1 MKYCG
6 KCGCELDPNTGFCPM
21 CDKSQ
26 SSTNDKTK
34 RFKKRFIIIPIAL
47 LLVCITVALC
57 LTICGKIDF
66 LFKSDS
72 LDNEKIEVKH
82 CTYEDVS
89 YQNGELFVKSQ
100 LLITAPTDYKYS
112 DIENAVSEYNGQIVG
127 YIEFTNDY
135 QVEFSE
141 MDYDTLKA
149 TQEKLNKILENTD
162 IMLNK
167 VCYKDEETD
176 KTPISEYE
184 ETDKNGNWWRDAIK
198 LTDLEADN
206 NSYKEVKVGVFDTL
220 FDTDNEDLKYA
231 INQDDIWYNDENL
244 IEVAGNGTHG
254 TDVTGFLA
262 AKKNNDYG
270 IDGVA
275 NNVKIYGYA
284 FMGNTPKYNPVSIM
298 DLKYWNAKMLAKGVK
313 IINISAGY
321 DELLVAAQNN
331 VLRANYV
338 LKQISDSLGVFYR
351 KYIDAGYEFVIVKSA
366 GNENGYQ
373 WIRCTES
380 KDNPY
385 GIKKYNEETDGAIEH
400 YEQVSV
406 ELFDAKYDIWGAIT
420 DSKVKNRII
429 VVGSSAKENV
439 RAYHSVSGERVDI
452 YAPGERLRELTGSKP
467 SYGTSFA
474 APMVSGSIALMWG
487 INPDIEADRIK
498 YLLVSS
504 ATQPIEDENYQISPE
519 DGNHTKIY
527 KCLLDT
533 KNAVDRAKTY
543 KTTPKSTENKSSSFL
558 CGTVRIYEDGKIE
571 YNKEDCKITIYNDNN
586 DSYKNLQNGDIDNF
600 ANDIGTEDIY
610 KELQTD
616 EYGEFETE
624 IEPGNYIITAET
636 KDGSYKSDRFVF
648 SIKSGDTKYINDLY
662 MYKDLSGEF
671 SNYDFQSDKYLV
683 EYNGTVY
690 YVDQNGLW
698 KNTGESESE
707 LLYGC
712 KATNI
717 ATNGEVIYYS
727 VYNKEVTA
735 FREDLGVDQTW
746 YQYDM
751 YCYDLRTSSNRK
763 ITSFVECGKPI
774 CVYNNKVYYTDQP
787 EDFKGYAVEATH
799 NLYSIDLD
807 TEKKEMISD
816 KADIVIS
823 YKTKIFFRDRVTT
836 VYVDHAPIKCY
847 DMTNGSIKQI
857 TEKGVNSFSISGDIL
872 FYIQYAY
879 QQLTGSSNHLSTEMN
894 CKIYKYNILDG
905 TSEKIFDEK
914 SNDNIFI
921 QYVDENYIYY
931 SKGSYSTSYSN
942 YRIDLSSGS
951 KTSIEYKARDSGSAK
966 MSDGKPYSVFKIDS
980 AALYYTNSS
989 IYFYQANDNDS
1000 YAIPYNAFYNGSQL
1014 LNVSNDGV
1022 YVVKEGSNYYFY
1034 DIVRYYFDRNSSTVV
1049 SYG

>member
-26 SSTNDKTK
+26 TSTNNKTK
-34 RFKKRFIIIPIAL
+34 KFKKRFIIISVAL
-47 LLVCITVALC
+47 LLVCITVVLC
-57 LTICGKIDF
+57 LTTCGKIDF
-66 LFKSDS
+66 LFKSGS
-72 LDNEKIEVKH
+72 SDNGKIEVKH
-82 CTYEDVS
+82 CTYDDVS
-89 YQNGELFVKSQ
+89 YKNGELFVKSQ
-100 LLITAPTDYKYS
+100 LLITASADYKRS
-112 DIENAVSEYNGQIVG
+112 DIENAVSKYNGQIVG

-135 QVEFSE
+135 QVEFPE
-141 MDYDTLKA
+141 MDYDTLNA
-149 TQEKLNKILENTD
+149 TQEELNKILKNTD

-167 VCYKDEETD
+167 VCYQDEETD
-176 KTPISEYE
+176 KTPISEFE
-184 ETDKNGNWWRDAIK
+184 ESDKNGNWWRDAIK

-206 NSYKEVKVGVFDTL
+206 NSYKEVKVGVYDTL
-220 FDTDNEDLKYA
+220 FDTENEDLKYA

-244 IEVAGNGTHG
+244 IEVTGNGTHG

-262 AKKNNDYG
+262 AKKNNDFG
-270 IDGVA
+270 IEGVA

-284 FMGNTPKYNPVSIM
+284 YRGNTPQYHPVSIM
-298 DLKYWNAKMLAKGVK
+298 DIKYWNAKMLAKGAK
-313 IINISAGY
+313 IINVSAGNG
-321 DELLVAAQNN
+321 ELLVAAQND
-331 VLRANYV
+331 VLRADYA
-338 LKQISDSLGVFYR
+338 LKQISDSLGIFYR

-385 GIKKYNEETDGAIEH
+385 GIKEYDEKTDGPIEH
-400 YEQVSV
+400 YDQISG
-406 ELFDAKYDIWGAIT
+406 ELFDAKYDIWGAVT

-452 YAPGERLRELTGSKP
+452 YAPGERLRELTGNKP

-504 ATQPIEDENYQISPE
+504 AIQPIEDENYQVSPE
-519 DGNHTKIY
+519 DGNFTKMY

-543 KTTPKSTENKSSSFL
+543 KTTPKSKENKSTSFL
-558 CGTVRIYEDGKIE
+558 CGIVRIYEDGKIE
-571 YNKEDCKITIYNDNN
+571 YNKEDCKITIYNDNS
-586 DSYKNLQNGDIDNF
+586 DSYKNLQNGDTDNF
-600 ANDIGTEDIY
+600 ANDIDTEDIY
-610 KELQTD
+610 KELQTN

-636 KDGSYKSDRFVF
+636 KDGSYKSDRFIF
-648 SIKSGDTKYINDLY
+648 SIESGDARYINDLY

-671 SNYDFQSDKYLV
+671 SNYDFKSDKYSV
-683 EYNGTVY
+683 EVNDVVY

-698 KNTGESESE
+698 KNTGELESE
-707 LLYGC
+707 LLYDC

-717 ATNGEVIYYS
+717 ATNGEVIYYG
-727 VYNKEVTA
+727 VYNKDTTA
-735 FREDLGVDQTW
+735 YCEDFGEEMTW
-746 YQYDM
+746 YQFDM
-751 YCYDLRTSSNRK
+751 YSYDLRTSVNTK
-763 ITSFVECGKPI
+763 ITSFTECGKPI
-774 CVYNNKVYYTDQP
+774 CAYNGKVYYTDYP
-787 EDFKGYAVEATH
+787 DDFTGNAVGLAKS
-799 NLYSIDLD
+799 LYSLDLQSG
-807 TEKKEMISD
+807 KKEFISD
-816 KADIVIS
+816 KADMVE
-823 YKTKIFFRDRVTT
+823 THGTNIFFRDIV
-836 VYVDHAPIKCY
+836 VSVDLSNAQLNCY
-847 DMTNGSIKQI
+847 DMTNGKIKQI
-857 TEKGVNSFSISGDIL
+857 TDDGVNDFSISGDSL
-872 FYIQYAY
+872 FYTQFDY
-879 QQLTGSSNHLSTEMN
+879 QTVNNSHKEN

-1022 YVVKEGSNYYFY
+1022 YVVREGGNYYFY
-1034 DIVRYYFDRNSSTVV
+1034 DIVRYYFDRNSSNVV

>member
-6 KCGCELDPNTGFCPM
+6 KCGCELDLNTGFCPM

-26 SSTNDKTK
+26 SSTNDKIK
-34 RFKKRFIIIPIAL
+34 RLKKRFIIISVAL
-47 LLVCITVALC
+47 LLVCIMVVLC
-57 LTICGKIDF
+57 FTTCGKTDF

-72 LDNEKIEVKH
+72 SDNKKIEVKH

-89 YQNGELFVKSQ
+89 YKNGELFVKSQ
-100 LLITAPTDYKYS
+100 LLITAPAECKYS
-112 DIENAVSEYNGQIVG
+112 DIENAVSKYNGQIVG

-135 QVEFSE
+135 QIEFSE
-141 MDYDTLKA
+141 MDYDTLNA
-149 TQEKLNKILENTD
+149 TQEELNKTLENTD

-167 VCYKDEETD
+167 VCYQDEETD
-176 KTPISEYE
+176 KKPISEFE
-184 ETDKNGNWWRDAIK
+184 ESDKNGDWWRDAIM

-206 NSYKEVKVGVFDTL
+206 NSYKEVKVGVYDTL
-220 FDTDNEDLKYA
+220 FDTDNEDLQYA

-244 IEVAGNGTHG
+244 IEVTGNGTHG

-284 FMGNTPKYNPVSIM
+284 FMGNTPQYHPVSIM
-298 DLKYWNAKMLAKGVK
+298 DLKYWNAKMLAKGAK
-313 IINISAGY
+313 IINISAGNG
-321 DELLVAAQNN
+321 ELLVAAQHGI
-331 VLRANYV
+331 LRAGYA

-385 GIKKYNEETDGAIEH
+385 GIKKYDEKTDGAIE
-400 YEQVSV
+400 YYDQVSG
-406 ELFDAKYDIWGAIT
+406 ELYDAKYDIWGAIT

-452 YAPGERLRELTGSKP
+452 YAPGERLRELTGDKP

-474 APMVSGSIALMWG
+474 VPMVSGSIALMWG

-519 DGNHTKIY
+519 DGNYTKMY

-571 YNKEDCKITIYNDNN
+571 YNKEACKITIYNDNN

-600 ANDIGTEDIY
+600 ANDIGTGDIY

-624 IEPGNYIITAET
+624 IEPGIYIITAET

-648 SIKSGDTKYINDLY
+648 SIKSGDAKYINDLY
-662 MYKDLSGEF
+662 MYKDLSGDF
-671 SNYDFQSDKYLV
+671 SNYDFKSDKYSV
-683 EYNGTVY
+683 EINDVVY

-698 KNTGESESE
+698 KNTGELESE
-707 LLYGC
+707 LLYDC
-712 KATNI
+712 RATNI
-717 ATNGEVIYYS
+717 ATNGEVIYYG
-727 VYNKEVTA
+727 VYNKDTTA
-735 FREDLGVDQTW
+735 YCEDFGEEMTW
-746 YQYDM
+746 YQFDM
-751 YCYDLRTSSNRK
+751 YSYDLRTSVNTK
-763 ITSFVECGKPI
+763 ITSFTECGKPI
-774 CVYNNKVYYTDQP
+774 CAYNGKVYYTDYP
-787 EDFKGYAVEATH
+787 DDFTGNAVGLAKS
-799 NLYSIDLD
+799 LYSLDLQSG
-807 TEKKEMISD
+807 KKEFISD
-816 KADIVIS
+816 KADMVE
-823 YKTKIFFRDRVTT
+823 THGTNIFFRDIV
-836 VYVDHAPIKCY
+836 VSVDLSNAQLNCY
-847 DMTNGSIKQI
+847 DMTNGKIKQI
-857 TEKGVNSFSISGDIL
+857 TDDGVNDFSISGDSL
-872 FYIQYAY
+872 FYTQFDY
-879 QQLTGSSNHLSTEMN
+879 QTVNNSHKEN

-1022 YVVKEGSNYYFY
+1022 YVVKEGGNYYFY
-1034 DIVRYYFDRNSSTVV
+1034 DIVRYYFDRNSSNVV

>member
-26 SSTNDKTK
+26 SSTNDKIK
-34 RFKKRFIIIPIAL
+34 RLKKRFIIIPVAL
-47 LLVCITVALC
+47 LLVCIMVVLC
-57 LTICGKIDF
+57 FTTFGKTDF

-72 LDNEKIEVKH
+72 LDNEKIQVKH

-89 YQNGELFVKSQ
+89 YKNGELFVKSQ
-100 LLITAPTDYKYS
+100 LLITAPTEYKYS
-112 DIENAVSEYNGQIVG
+112 DIENAVSKYNGQIVG

-141 MDYDTLKA
+141 TDYDTLNA
-149 TQEKLNKILENTD
+149 TQVELNKILENTD

-167 VCYKDEETD
+167 VCYQDEETD
-176 KTPISEYE
+176 KTPISEFE
-184 ETDKNGNWWRDAIK
+184 ESDKNGNWWRDAIK
-198 LTDLEADN
+198 LTALEADN
-206 NSYKEVKVGVFDTL
+206 NSYQEVKVGVYDTL
-220 FDTDNEDLKYA
+220 FDTDNEDLKHA
-231 INQDDIWYNDENL
+231 VNQDDIWYNDENL
-244 IEVAGNGTHG
+244 IEVTGNGTHG

-284 FMGNTPKYNPVSIM
+284 FMGNTPQYHPVSIM
-298 DLKYWNAKMLAKGVK
+298 DLKYWNAKMLAKGAK
-313 IINISAGY
+313 IINISAGNG
-321 DELLVAAQNN
+321 ELLVAAQND
-331 VLRANYV
+331 VLRADYA

-373 WIRCTES
+373 WIRCMES

-385 GIKKYNEETDGAIEH
+385 GIKKYDEKTDGAIEH
-400 YEQVSV
+400 YEQVSG
-406 ELFDAKYDIWGAIT
+406 ELFEAKYDIWGAIT

-452 YAPGERLRELTGSKP
+452 YAPGERLRELTGDKP

-519 DGNHTKIY
+519 DGNFTKMY

-543 KTTPKSTENKSSSFL
+543 KTTPKSTENKSSSLL

-571 YNKEDCKITIYNDNN
+571 YNKENCKITIYNDNN
-586 DSYKNLQNGDIDNF
+586 DSYKNLQNGNIDNF
-600 ANDIGTEDIY
+600 ANDISTEDIY

-648 SIKSGDTKYINDLY
+648 SIESGDAKYINDLY
-662 MYKDLSGEF
+662 MYKDLSGDF
-671 SNYDFQSDKYLV
+671 SNYDFQSDKYSV
-683 EYNGTVY
+683 AINDVVY

-712 KATNI
+712 RATNI
-717 ATNGEVIYYS
+717 ATNGEVIFYG
-727 VYNKEVTA
+727 VYNKDTTA
-735 FREDLGVDQTW
+735 YCEDFGREMTW
-746 YQYDM
+746 YQFDM
-751 YCYDLRTSSNRK
+751 YSYDLRTSVNTK
-763 ITSFVECGKPI
+763 ITSFTECGKPI
-774 CVYNNKVYYTDQP
+774 CAYNGKIYYTDYP
-787 EDFKGYAVEATH
+787 DDFTGNAVGLAKS
-799 NLYSIDLD
+799 LYSLDLQSG
-807 TEKKEMISD
+807 KKEFISD
-816 KADIVIS
+816 KADMVET
-823 YKTKIFFRDRVTT
+823 YGTNIFFRDMV
-836 VYVDHAPIKCY
+836 VSVDLSAAQLSCY
-847 DMTNGSIKQI
+847 DMTNGKIKQI
-857 TEKGVNSFSISGDIL
+857 SDEGVSDFSISGESL
-872 FYIQYAY
+872 FYTRFDY
-879 QQLTGSSNHLSTEMN
+879 QAVNNSHTEN

-931 SKGSYSTSYSN
+931 SKGSYSNSYSN

-1022 YVVKEGSNYYFY
+1022 YVVKEGGNYYFY
-1034 DIVRYYFDRNSSTVV
+1034 DIVRYYFDRNSSNVV
-1049 SYG
+1049 LYC

>member
-6 KCGCELDPNTGFCPM
+6 KCGCELDSNTGFCPV

-26 SSTNDKTK
+26 SSKNDKTK
-34 RFKKRFIIIPIAL
+34 RFKKRFIIIPVAL

-57 LTICGKIDF
+57 LTTCGKIDF
-66 LFKSDS
+66 LFKSGS
-72 LDNEKIEVKH
+72 SDNGKIEVKH
-82 CTYEDVS
+82 CTYDDVS
-89 YQNGELFVKSQ
+89 YKNGELFVKSQ
-100 LLITAPTDYKYS
+100 LLITASADYKYS
-112 DIENAVSEYNGQIVG
+112 DITNAVSEYNGQIVG

-141 MDYDTLKA
+141 MDYDTLNA
-149 TQEKLNKILENTD
+149 TQEELNKILENTD

-167 VCYKDEETD
+167 VCYQDEETD
-176 KTPISEYE
+176 KTPISEFE
-184 ETDKNGNWWRDAIK
+184 ESDENGNWWRDAIK

-206 NSYKEVKVGVFDTL
+206 NSYKEIKVGVYDTL
-220 FDTDNEDLKYA
+220 FDADNEDLKYA

-244 IEVAGNGTHG
+244 IEVTGNGTHG

-284 FMGNTPKYNPVSIM
+284 FMGNTPQYHPVSIM
-298 DLKYWNAKMLAKGVK
+298 DLKYWNAKMLAKGAK
-313 IINISAGY
+313 IINISAGNG
-321 DELLVAAQNN
+321 ELLVAAQNN
-331 VLRANYV
+331 VLRADYA
-338 LKQISDSLGVFYR
+338 LKQISESLGAFYR

-373 WIRCTES
+373 WIKCTES

-385 GIKKYNEETDGAIEH
+385 GIKKYDEETDGAIEH
-400 YEQVSV
+400 YDQVDG

-452 YAPGERLRELTGSKP
+452 YAPGERLRDLTGDKP

-487 INPDIEADRIK
+487 INPDIEADKIK

-504 ATQPIEDENYQISPE
+504 ATQPIEDENYQVSPE
-519 DGNHTKIY
+519 DGNYTKMY

-533 KNAVDRAKTY
+533 KNAVDMAKTY
-543 KTTPKSTENKSSSFL
+543 KITPKSTENKSSSFL
-558 CGTVRIYEDGKIE
+558 CGMVRIYEDGKIE

-586 DSYKNLQNGDIDNF
+586 DSYQNLQNGDMDNF
-600 ANDIGTEDIY
+600 ANDNGTKDIY

-648 SIKSGDTKYINDLY
+648 HIESGDAKYINDLY

-671 SNYDFQSDKYLV
+671 SNYDFQNDKYLID
-683 EYNGTVY
+683 YNGTVY
-690 YVDQNGLW
+690 YVDQSGLW
-698 KNTGESESE
+698 ENTGESESE

-727 VYNKEVTA
+727 VYNKDTTA
-735 FREDLGVDQTW
+735 YCEDFGQDQTW
-746 YQYDM
+746 HQYDM
-751 YCYDLRTSSNRK
+751 YCYDLRTSSNQK
-763 ITSFVECGKPI
+763 VTSFVECGKPI
-774 CVYNNKVYYTDQP
+774 CVYNHKVYYTDRP
-787 EDFKGYAVEATH
+787 DDFTGNVVGLAQ
-799 NLYSIDLD
+799 NLYSFDLNTGK
-807 TEKKEMISD
+807 TEYITDGANYVE
-816 KADIVIS
+816 
-823 YKTKIFFRDRVTT
+823 TCETFIFYRDMDAANGDST
-836 VYVDHAPIKCY
+836 INCY
-847 DMTNGSIKQI
+847 DMTNGNIKI
-857 TEKGVNSFSISGDIL
+857 ISSEKVSDFYIDKNSL
-872 FYIQYAY
+872 FYVEHEFLTSNNGAY
-879 QQLTGSSNHLSTEMN
+879 SGKKVSVT
-894 CKIYKYNILDG
+894 KYNILDG
-905 TSEKIFDEK
+905 TTEKLFEETGE
-914 SNDNIFI
+914 NLTV
-921 QYVDENYIYY
+921 QYVNENYIYY
-931 SKGSYSTSYSN
+931 SKGSSSAPQRN
-942 YRIDLSSGS
+942 YRIDLSNGS
-951 KTSIEYKARDSGSAK
+951 ETLIEYKSGEAK
-966 MSDGKPYSVFKIDS
+966 VSDGISYRVFKTDS
-980 AALYYTNSS
+980 AALYYTNNI

-1000 YAIPYNAFYNGSQL
+1000 YAIPYKAFYEGLQL
-1014 LNVSNDGV
+1014 LTVSNDGV
-1022 YVVKEGSNYYFY
+1022 FVVREEGDYYFY
-1034 DIVRYYFDRNSSTVV
+1034 DIVRYKFDRDSKDVV
-1049 SYG
+1049 FYR

>member
-26 SSTNDKTK
+26 TSTNNKTK
-34 RFKKRFIIIPIAL
+34 KFKKRFIIISVAL
-47 LLVCITVALC
+47 LLVCITVVLC
-57 LTICGKIDF
+57 LTTCGKIDF
-66 LFKSDS
+66 LFKSGS
-72 LDNEKIEVKH
+72 SDNGKIEVKH
-82 CTYEDVS
+82 CTYDDVS
-89 YQNGELFVKSQ
+89 YKNGELFVKSQ
-100 LLITAPTDYKYS
+100 LLITASADYKRS
-112 DIENAVSEYNGQIVG
+112 DIENAVSKYNGQIVG

-135 QVEFSE
+135 QVEFPE
-141 MDYDTLKA
+141 MDYDTLNT
-149 TQEKLNKILENTD
+149 TQEELNKILKNTD

-167 VCYKDEETD
+167 VCYQDEDTD
-176 KTPISEYE
+176 KTPISEFE
-184 ETDKNGNWWRDAIK
+184 ESDKNGNWWRDAIK

-206 NSYKEVKVGVFDTL
+206 NSYKEVKVGVYDTL
-220 FDTDNEDLKYA
+220 FDTENEDLKYA

-244 IEVAGNGTHG
+244 IEVTGNGTHG

-262 AKKNNDYG
+262 AKKNNDFG
-270 IDGVA
+270 IEGVA

-284 FMGNTPKYNPVSIM
+284 YRGNTPKYHPVSIM
-298 DLKYWNAKMLAKGVK
+298 GIKYWNAKMLAKGAK
-313 IINISAGY
+313 IINVSAGNG
-321 DELLVAAQNN
+321 ELLVAAQND
-331 VLRANYV
+331 VLRADYA
-338 LKQISDSLGVFYR
+338 LKQISDSLGIFYR

-385 GIKKYNEETDGAIEH
+385 GIKEYDEKTDGPIEH
-400 YEQVSV
+400 YDQISG

-429 VVGSSAKENV
+429 MVGSSSKENA

-452 YAPGERLRELTGSKP
+452 YAPGERLRELTGDEP

-504 ATQPIEDENYQISPE
+504 AIQPIEDENYQVSPE
-519 DGNHTKIY
+519 DGNFTKMY

-543 KTTPKSTENKSSSFL
+543 KTTPKSKENKSTSFL
-558 CGTVRIYEDGKIE
+558 CGIVRIYEDGKIE
-571 YNKEDCKITIYNDNN
+571 YNKEDCKITIYNDNS

-600 ANDIGTEDIY
+600 ANDIGTGDIY

-636 KDGSYKSDRFVF
+636 KDGSYKSDRFIF
-648 SIKSGDTKYINDLY
+648 SIESGDARYINDLY
-662 MYKDLSGEF
+662 MYKDLSGKF
-671 SNYDFQSDKYLV
+671 SNYDFKSDKYSV
-683 EYNGTVY
+683 EVNDVVY

-698 KNTGESESE
+698 KNTGELESE
-707 LLYGC
+707 LLYDC

-717 ATNGEVIYYS
+717 ATNGEVIYYG
-727 VYNKEVTA
+727 VYNKDTTA
-735 FREDLGVDQTW
+735 YCEDFGGEMTW
-746 YQYDM
+746 YQFDM
-751 YCYDLRTSSNRK
+751 YSYDLRTSVNTK
-763 ITSFVECGKPI
+763 ITSFTECGKPI
-774 CVYNNKVYYTDQP
+774 CAYNGKVYYTDYP
-787 EDFKGYAVEATH
+787 DDFTGNAVGLAKS
-799 NLYSIDLD
+799 LYSLDLQSG
-807 TEKKEMISD
+807 KKEFISD
-816 KADIVIS
+816 KADMVE
-823 YKTKIFFRDRVTT
+823 THGTNIFFRDIV
-836 VYVDHAPIKCY
+836 VSVDLSNAQLNCY
-847 DMTNGSIKQI
+847 DMTNGKIKQI
-857 TEKGVNSFSISGDIL
+857 TDDGVNDFSISGDSL
-872 FYIQYAY
+872 FYTQFDY
-879 QQLTGSSNHLSTEMN
+879 QTVNNSHKEN

-931 SKGSYSTSYSN
+931 SEGSYSTSYSN

-1022 YVVKEGSNYYFY
+1022 YVVREGGNYYFY
-1034 DIVRYYFDRNSSTVV
+1034 DIVRYYFNRNSSNVV